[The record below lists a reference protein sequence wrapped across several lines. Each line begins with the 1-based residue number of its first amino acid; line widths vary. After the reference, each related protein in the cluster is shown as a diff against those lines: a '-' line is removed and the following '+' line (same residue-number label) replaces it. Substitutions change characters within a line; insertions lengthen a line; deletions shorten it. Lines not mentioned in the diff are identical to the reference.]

1 MGVQL
6 VERIKLVGLA
16 MIELQKDY
24 NVSNSI
30 QPSAPIV
37 NLQPIEQSFW
47 DSIGVVNSDL
57 DWLVNSS
64 EF

>member
-1 MGVQL
+1 MGVHV
-6 VERIKLVGLA
+6 VEGIMLVGLA
-16 MIELQKDY
+16 MIELQKDP

-30 QPSAPIV
+30 QLNAPTI

-57 DWLVNSS
+57 DWLIDSS
-64 EF
+64 KF

>member
-6 VERIKLVGLA
+6 VKRIKLLGLA
-16 MIELQKDY
+16 MIELQRDSKF
-24 NVSNSI
+24 STSM
-30 QPSAPIV
+30 QPNAPTV
-37 NLQPIEQSFW
+37 NLQPIEQKFW
-47 DSIGVVNSDL
+47 DSIGVVNSGL